1 MEKRYTMAEAAYML
15 NISASGLEKWIT
27 DAKMRSVV
35 KKQRMETDMRSHY
48 LTKAQLEQL
57 ATLHRRTLREEQ
69 DIGQRLAAV
78 EERLARLEALMAH
91 QGDSSTSSM
100 EQGPSAPLQSHTEA
114 FPQQQE

>member
-27 DAKMRSVV
+27 DAKMRSIV

-57 ATLHRRTLREEQ
+57 AALHRRTLREES
-69 DIGQRLAAV
+69 DIGQRLAAM
-78 EERLARLEALMAH
+78 EERLERLEALIAH
-91 QGDSSTSSM
+91 QGDNTSTSS
-100 EQGPSAPLQSHTEA
+100 T
-114 FPQQQE
+114 